1 MGLEPLEITLSE
13 KPLCRMAGQ
22 NAGGFS
28 EPSDGGNELMDQAT
42 ESSRVFQAPTA
53 YVILFYLLLLAW
65 TVGTVPLIYLKF
77 QQGGFQGDW
86 VYAVMIGFFYLYT
99 WFWSL
104 GLFYR
109 IALDGEG
116 RIVLRSLRR
125 NLEVTAKQIR
135 TIEGSRFPGR
145 VRFYQDEA
153 APGERLSFLPWE
165 KQGTGGDSAGDPENE
180 SPGEDRPD
188 IAFGTGMDIRP

>member
-1 MGLEPLEITLSE
+1 MKLEPLEITLSE
-13 KPLCRMAGQ
+13 KPLCRMPGP

-42 ESSRVFQAPTA
+42 ESSQVFRAPAA

-65 TVGTVPLIYLKF
+65 TVGTLPLIYLKL
-77 QQGGFQGDW
+77 QQVGFQSHW
-86 VYAVMIGFFYLYT
+86 VYAAMIGFFYFYT

-109 IALDGEG
+109 IALDSEG
-116 RIVLRSLRR
+116 RVILRSLRR
-125 NLEVTAKQIR
+125 NLEVPAKQIQ

-145 VRFYQDEA
+145 FGFMKMKLPRESGYLFCQGKNRELQEILLGIRKINPQVKTVR
-153 APGERLSFLPWE
+153 
-165 KQGTGGDSAGDPENE
+165 
-180 SPGEDRPD
+180 
-188 IAFGTGMDIRP
+188 I